1 MRSPIICAALLSGSL
16 LLAGCA
22 SRSLSE
28 HQCLAGDWQTVG
40 ERDGAQGLP
49 ATHVLVHQNAC
60 GRHQIVPDSTAY
72 RQGWARGVKR
82 FCTEDN
88 GYQLGLSGRANPNI
102 CPDTLARA
110 HQQAYFDG
118 RELYLARAEVR
129 RLEAE
134 IERMETRRG
143 KIDTEILASA
153 AAQADPVLSPTDRLA
168 LIERTRT
175 LLAERETLDTELP
188 VLRSALDS
196 AYDEL
201 DAIEQSVA
209 LR

>member
-1 MRSPIICAALLSGSL
+1 MRSQTACVALLCGSVL
-16 LLAGCA
+16 LSGCA

-40 ERDGAQGLP
+40 ERDGAHGLP

-60 GRHQIVPDSTAY
+60 GRHQIVPDSGAY
-72 RQGWARGVKR
+72 REGWARGVRR
-82 FCTEDN
+82 FCTADN
-88 GYQLGLSGRANPNI
+88 GYQLGLSGRANPSV
-102 CPDTLARA
+102 CPDSLMTA

-129 RLEAE
+129 RLEAQ
-134 IERMETRRG
+134 IDRMETRRG

-153 AAQADPVLSPTDRLA
+153 AAQADPSLSPTDRLA
-168 LIERTRT
+168 LVERTRT
-175 LLAERETLDTELP
+175 LLAERESLDAELP
-188 VLRSALDS
+188 VLRRALDS

-201 DAIEQSVA
+201 DDIEQAVA